1 MLQFL
6 GIIALIILACI
17 ILRSLFPKSKKL
29 WLGIAI
35 IVIIVITYQSFP
47 GAWRSF
53 TGNQDTRLQTSQID
67 ELQEE
72 VEHLTSEND
81 ELRASLDMKNSE
93 NEADA
98 IQILNLVFASNGNT
112 YQPKD
117 GFTFYSD
124 FNCTEKVTGDIKF
137 FTDIYLNEELE
148 NGLSIYI
155 LRSSQGYVYSIKEP
169 QLEQIG

>member
-1 MLQFL
+1 MLTFV

-17 ILRSLFPKSKKL
+17 ILRRLFPKSKTF
-29 WLGIAI
+29 WLVITI

-72 VEHLTSEND
+72 VERLTSEND
-81 ELRASLDMKNSE
+81 ELMAELDMKNSE
-93 NEADA
+93 NEADS

-112 YQPKD
+112 YKPRD

-124 FNCTEKVTGDIKF
+124 FNCTKEVNGDLRF
-137 FTDIYLNEELE
+137 FTDKSLHEELE

-155 LRSSQGYVYSIKEP
+155 LKSSQGYVFSVREP

>member
-1 MLQFL
+1 ML
-6 GIIALIILACI
+6 ALIGSISLVILVCI
-17 ILRSLFPKSKKL
+17 ILRSLFPKSKKF

-35 IVIIVITYQSFP
+35 LVIIVITYQSFP

-53 TGNQDTRLQTSQID
+53 TGNQDTRLQTSQI

-72 VEHLTSEND
+72 VERLASENE
-81 ELRASLDMKNSE
+81 ELRTALNMQNSE
-93 NEADA
+93 NEPDS
-98 IQILNLVFASNGNT
+98 IEILNLVFASNGNT
-112 YQPKD
+112 YKPRD

-124 FNCTEKVTGDIKF
+124 FNCTKEVNGDLRF
-137 FTDIYLNEELE
+137 FTDKSLHEELE

-155 LRSSQGYVYSIKEP
+155 LKSSQGYVYSIKEP